1 MNIDKNLLYTKD
13 HEWVKR
19 EDDLAYIGI
28 ADYAQDSLGDIVYV
42 ELPDEEDNFDA
53 EESVASVESV
63 KAASEVF
70 TPFSGTIVEVNE
82 DLDDD
87 PGILNEK
94 PYEAWIVKMK
104 IDDPSELDELL
115 SAEEYED
122 FLKEE

>member
-19 EDDLAYIGI
+19 DGDLAYIGI

-70 TPFSGTIVEVNE
+70 TPFAGTIVEVNE

-104 IDDPSELDELL
+104 IDDPSELDELM

>member
-1 MNIDKNLLYTKD
+1 MNIDKNLFYTED
-13 HEWVKR
+13 HEWVKK
-19 EDDLAYIGI
+19 EDDYAYIGI

-42 ELPDEEDNFDA
+42 ELPDEEDNFEA

-70 TPFSGTIVEVNE
+70 TPFSGTVVEVNE

-104 IDDPSELDELL
+104 VDDPAELDKLM
-115 SAEEYED
+115 SAEEYEN